1 MVGGHVP
8 RFERQLVAGSSYQPL
23 PERSMKK
30 RRLRLGLITPGFS
43 ADEQDWAI
51 PVLHNLFAG
60 LADRHALRVFAL
72 RYPPAPRAYTIGKLG
87 VRAIGGG
94 QSTGLARL
102 PLLLR
107 SLQAIYEQAR
117 HEPFDLLHAFWAD
130 EPGFVAAA
138 AGRLLRIPIVVS
150 LMGGELVG
158 LANIAYGSQLS
169 RLNPF
174 LIRTALGSANRVT
187 AGSLALKR
195 LAAGRQPTVD
205 PLLLPLGVDTQ
216 RFRPGQ
222 VEPEASPL
230 RAGSF
235 NLLQVASL
243 SPVKDHPT
251 ALRALQLLHA
261 QGAQVHLHLVGEG
274 PAEPEVRRTIAGLGL
289 EAQVTLHGWVPHDR
303 MPDYYRAAD
312 VCLLT
317 SVYEAQAMTVLEAAA
332 CGRPVVGTAVGVL
345 PELAPAAQLVP
356 VGNERALAEAI
367 LALIDDPARRRRL
380 GAAGRSMVMER
391 YGLNDCLD
399 SMDQVYH
406 ELAA

>member
-1 MVGGHVP
+1 
-8 RFERQLVAGSSYQPL
+8 
-23 PERSMKK
+23 MKK

-51 PVLHNLFAG
+51 PVLQSLASG
-60 LADRHALRVFAL
+60 LAKSHDVHVFAM
-72 RYPPAPRAYTIGKLG
+72 RYPPEHRQYSLG
-87 VRAIGGG
+87 DVTVRSLGGADIGGPRRAKLLVR
-94 QSTGLARL
+94 TLA
-102 PLLLR
+102 
-107 SLQAIYEQAR
+107 AIRQEAHR
-117 HEPFDLLHAFWAD
+117 RPFDLLHAFWAD

-195 LAAGRQPTVD
+195 LSAGRQPTVD

-216 RFRPGQ
+216 RFQPGQ

-235 NLLQVASL
+235 KLLQVASL

-251 ALRALQLLHA
+251 ALRALQLLQA

-274 PAEPEVRRTIAGLGL
+274 PAEPEVRRAIAGLGL
-289 EAQVTLHGWVPHDR
+289 EAQVTLHGRVPHDR

-345 PELAPAAQLVP
+345 PELAPAAQSVP
-356 VGNERALAEAI
+356 VGSERALAEAI
-367 LALIDDPARRRRL
+367 LALIDDPARRQRL

-399 SMDQVYH
+399 AMDQLYH
-406 ELAA
+406 DLADQS